1 MSLLLPDAGLLF
13 WTLIAFGIVFF
24 VLYKYGFP
32 VITSML
38 DERKRVIE
46 ESLRNANVINE
57 RLARIEEEGEA
68 IIKAARDEKIRI
80 LREAEST
87 REHIID
93 EAIKRAGDEGE
104 KMLLEVRRVIEHEKE
119 NVMRDIRSQVAELS
133 LSVAERIMR
142 EGLSND
148 ERQQEYIKML
158 ADEVLDGKEEKK

>member
-87 REHIID
+87 REQIID

-133 LSVAERIMR
+133 LSVAEKIMR
-142 EGLSND
+142 KELSND
-148 ERQQEYIKML
+148 EHQQEYIKML

>member
-68 IIKAARDEKIRI
+68 IIKAARDENIRI

-119 NVMRDIRSQVAELS
+119 NVMRDIRSQMAELS
-133 LSVAERIMR
+133 LSVAEKIMR
-142 EGLSND
+142 KELSND
-148 ERQQEYIKML
+148 EHQQEYIKML